1 MNVSNLSGAGWD
13 FSSIQNPHSHLFG
26 APWESFQWLIWKD
39 QRISDQ
45 NTHKACGDTFPEF
58 FFNTQ
63 TMFSV
68 TTNTS
73 ESQVHLMLVS
83 SSAHTQPTILQLMA
97 SLDSDFLLESTT
109 CSCPSHWW
117 WLGFPWCPRNKQVW
131 VNVWIELV
139 IQTLP
144 LVTALRKKGS
154 SFPAN
159 LANSSYFSRPVNW
172 EFFSRFHCNN
182 LTSSMLDRVR
192 HDLVGS
198 ASCSKSQ
205 PPLGHL
211 DHKS

>member
-1 MNVSNLSGAGWD
+1 MIWMYPTCLGQGGTSAPSRIRTHTSLEHPGKVSNGWFGKIREYQIRIPTKHISG
-13 FSSIQNPHSHLFG
+13 ILF
-26 APWESFQWLIWKD
+26 L
-39 QRISDQ
+39 
-45 NTHKACGDTFPEF
+45 TH
-58 FFNTQ
+58 

-117 WLGFPWCPRNKQVW
+117 WLGFPWCPGNKQVW
-131 VNVWIELV
+131 GNVWIELV

-159 LANSSYFSRPVNW
+159 LANSSYFSRPDNW
-172 EFFSRFHCNN
+172 EFIFTIS
-182 LTSSMLDRVR
+182 L
-192 HDLVGS
+192 
-198 ASCSKSQ
+198 Q
-205 PPLGHL
+205 
-211 DHKS
+211 